1 MLDSNLGR
9 KDNTASGQ
17 EAGNKRKSACGLDRM
32 ESIVPLKQ
40 QDPCQSSYQCPVC
53 HIEGGQG
60 KEVGTAWAGCL
71 LLPIL

>member
-1 MLDSNLGR
+1 MQELDPLERPQGVLDSNLGR

-17 EAGNKRKSACGLDRM
+17 EAGNERKSACGLDRM

-53 HIEGGQG
+53 HMEGRE
-60 KEVGTAWAGCL
+60 KR
-71 LLPIL
+71 